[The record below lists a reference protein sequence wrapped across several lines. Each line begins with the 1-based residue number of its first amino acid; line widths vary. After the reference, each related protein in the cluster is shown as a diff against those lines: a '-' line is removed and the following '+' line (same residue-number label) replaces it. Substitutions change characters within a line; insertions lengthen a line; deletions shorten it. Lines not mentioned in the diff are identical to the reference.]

1 MEIEK
6 SYYNKVKSFIENA
19 NQKKEIELEVR
30 FWDENYEKI
39 EINEE
44 KFKKIFEYYTFSKVN
59 DGLECKY
66 EMSSSLDV
74 NVHMEG
80 NNSNSNITRTRLSIN
95 DSNHIKKYWLQNN
108 LTDIPYKI
116 IEKKHLERLDI
127 KEYYLRVSLNDE
139 VAEENIFEKNKNQLL
154 NEVNNVNN
162 VNNKNSKLSK
172 MFRLKNRYNIMSED
186 GLFLIDLTTLK
197 SGIGKTF
204 RDANVLK
211 AFPTYEIE
219 IEYIGNKDESLKN
232 KHSSDDVVKSLFNHL
247 HNILSIMN
255 DSDFILKQSIKS
267 AIMNSFT
274 SLVNTKTL
282 NNDKGGSLLANPVTL
297 HRSNIIKSSNTMN
310 ILNRYSVS
318 LKADGMRHI
327 AYVLPSQKAELNGN
341 IYLID
346 INNNIVDTGLKD
358 EKYIN
363 SVIEGEYVKLSSS
376 GAYEFFA
383 YDMLFDRGNDI
394 RNKQYYNTYKE
405 ERLYSR
411 SKYLEL
417 FINSSGRK
425 ERLSNV
431 VKINRKAF
439 SVSVNP
445 DGTDIIEKANA
456 MWKSRESQ
464 PFFVDGM
471 IFTPMYDHYPLKGG
485 SWYALFKW
493 KPPKLNT
500 IDFLIEVVKN
510 DYGSEMKFP
519 HLEPQL
525 NQDGTINNILKQYKK
540 IRLYVG
546 TLKDSFDEKSHK
558 MTKKKYKTLFNPYD
572 LDETGAEAYNT
583 CYVFIDENDKIIC
596 EDPITGEKDVVN
608 DDTIIEFGFDS
619 TREKGFQWVPYR
631 VRYDKTTSYKNNRFV
646 FGNFDKIANDIFRSL
661 QYPVTEEMV
670 TVIGKV
676 PLDDTGAGAINA
688 PYYASLK
695 DGNIENNASR
705 LPYQNFHNHHIK
717 LSLFKQVNPSI
728 MAGSS
733 MMGGK
738 LLDLCCGKG
747 VDMKKIKPALYAEVV
762 GIDIDY
768 DNIKFAQQFYDR
780 AIPKPKPKAYF
791 VRGDAGKLIFP
802 NQDCAFDE
810 SGKIQLRKFIQTKY
824 YFDVVNIQFALH
836 YFFENEIRLRSLLQN
851 ANDNLKIG
859 GYFIGTSFDGERVH
873 QLLKGVNEVEGKTF
887 GGETLWKIQKK
898 YSTTRMSFDSTKP
911 NFGKQIDVLVKSIGN
926 VHSEYLVNYNY
937 LDAILEEYGFVKV
950 MVKPFSQYHED
961 LLKGQYENKENT
973 NGELDRNI
981 DNAKRMSAEEQKFSF
996 LNNAFVYKKVSNTS
1010 DTLFKKLVKMIEDQV
1025 KKEKR
1030 KNIHDEDVEIL
1041 DNETAHLVINV
1052 EKNEETNDSIV
1063 SNTTTENSNS
1073 EVSNTTTENSNSLVS
1088 NTITEN
1094 SNSLVSNTITENSN
1108 SLVSNTTTEN
1118 SNSLVSNTITENS
1131 NSFVSEND
1139 IIENVVDLNNKEQK
1153 EEIISGGRKKVI
1165 KKSKKDLVK
1174 KIKK

>member
-6 SYYNKVKSFIENA
+6 SYYNKVKSFIESA
-19 NQKKEIELEVR
+19 NENGNIELEVR

-44 KFKKIFEYYTFSKVN
+44 KFKKIFEYYTFSKIN

-80 NNSNSNITRTRLSIN
+80 NNSNSNSNITRTRLSIN

-108 LTDIPYKI
+108 LNEIPYKM
-116 IEKKHLERLDI
+116 IEKKHLERMDI
-127 KEYYLRVSLNDE
+127 KEYYLRISLNDE

-154 NEVNNVNN
+154 NEVNNVN
-162 VNNKNSKLSK
+162 KNSKLNK
-172 MFRLKNRYNIMSED
+172 KFRLKNRYNIMSED
-186 GLFLIDLTTLK
+186 GLFLIDLTTIK
-197 SGIGKTF
+197 SAIGKTF

-211 AFPTYEIE
+211 AYPSYEIE
-219 IEYIGNKDESLKN
+219 IEYIGNTDVKLKN
-232 KHSSDDVVKSLFNHL
+232 KFSSDEVVKSLFNHI

-267 AIMNSFT
+267 AVINSFT
-274 SLVNTKTL
+274 SLVNTKVL

-297 HRSNIIKSSNTMN
+297 HRNNIIKSSNSMN
-310 ILNRYSVS
+310 IFNRYSVS
-318 LKADGMRHI
+318 LKADGVRHI
-327 AYVLPSQKAELNGN
+327 AYVLASQKAELNGN

-346 INNNIVDTGLKD
+346 INNNIIDTGLKD
-358 EKYIN
+358 EKYVN
-363 SVIEGEYVKLSSS
+363 SVIEGEYVKLASN
-376 GAYEFFA
+376 GTYEFFA

-411 SKYLEL
+411 SKYLEM
-417 FINSSGRK
+417 FINSNSRK
-425 ERLSNV
+425 ERISQV
-431 VKINRKAF
+431 VKINRKTY
-439 SVSVNP
+439 SVSTNP
-445 DGTDIIEKANA
+445 DGTDIIEKANS

-464 PFFVDGM
+464 PFYVDGM

-485 SWYALFKW
+485 SWYSLFKW

-519 HLEPQL
+519 HLEMVL
-525 NQDGTINNILKQYKK
+525 NEDGTMSNILKQYKK

-558 MTKKKYKTLFNPYD
+558 MTKKKYKSLFNPYD

-596 EDPITGEKDVVN
+596 EDPITGEKDIVN
-608 DDTIIEFGFDS
+608 DDTIIEFGFDP

-646 FGNFDKIANDIFRSL
+646 FGNFDNIANDIFRSL

-670 TVIGKV
+670 TIYGKV
-676 PLDDTGAGAINA
+676 PLDDTGVGAINA

-695 DGNIENNASR
+695 DGNIENNGMR
-705 LPYQNFHNHHIK
+705 FPYQNFHNHHIK

-836 YFFENEIRLRSLLQN
+836 YFFENEIKLRSLLQN

-859 GYFIGTSFDGERVH
+859 GFFIGTSFDGERVH
-873 QLLKGVNEVEGKTF
+873 QLLKGVNEIEGKTF

-898 YSTTRMSFDSTKP
+898 YSTTRMSFDESKP

-937 LDAILEEYGFVKV
+937 LDTIMEEYGFVKV
-950 MVKPFSQYHED
+950 MVKPFSEYHEE
-961 LLKGQYENKENT
+961 LLKGQYENKEGN
-973 NGELDRNI
+973 NGELDRNV
-981 DNAKRMSAEEQKFSF
+981 DNAKKMSAEEQKFSF
-996 LNNAFVYKKVSNTS
+996 LNNAFVYKKVSHTP
-1010 DTLFKKLVKMIEDQV
+1010 DTLFKKLVKMIEDVV
-1025 KKEKR
+1025 KKEK
-1030 KNIHDEDVEIL
+1030 KKAIHDKDVEIL
-1041 DNETAHLVINV
+1041 DNETAHLVI
-1052 EKNEETNDSIV
+1052 ESEHMDSEEESKEENMNDSEASFV
-1063 SNTTTENSNS
+1063 DSVTNSNNDS
-1073 EVSNTTTENSNSLVS
+1073 VA
-1088 NTITEN
+1088 
-1094 SNSLVSNTITENSN
+1094 
-1108 SLVSNTTTEN
+1108 
-1118 SNSLVSNTITENS
+1118 
-1131 NSFVSEND
+1131 SFVDSEINND
-1139 IIENVVDLNNKEQK
+1139 L
-1153 EEIISGGRKKVI
+1153 EEEISGGKKKVVNVQSKVGIPKGI
-1165 KKSKKDLVK
+1165 KKSKKDFQK
-1174 KIKK
+1174 KIKR

>member
-19 NQKKEIELEVR
+19 NKNKNLEFEVR

-66 EMSSSLDV
+66 TMSSSLDI
-74 NVHMEG
+74 NVYMEG

-95 DSNHIKKYWLQNN
+95 DSNNIKKYWLQNN
-108 LTDIPYKI
+108 LNEIPYDI
-116 IEKKHLERLDI
+116 IEKKYVERLDI

-139 VAEENIFEKNKNQLL
+139 VAQENIFEKNKNQLL
-154 NEVNNVNN
+154 NEANNV
-162 VNNKNSKLSK
+162 NKNSKLNK
-172 MFRLKNRYNIMSED
+172 KFRLKNRYHIMSED
-186 GLFLIDLTTLK
+186 GLFLIDLTTIK

-219 IEYIGNKDESLKN
+219 IEYIGNKDEGLQKKFN
-232 KHSSDDVVKSLFNHL
+232 NDEIIKSLFNHI
-247 HNILSIMN
+247 HTILLIMN
-255 DSDFILKQSIKS
+255 DSEFILKQSIKS
-267 AIMNSFT
+267 TVLNSFT

-282 NNDKGGSLLANPVTL
+282 NNEKGGSLLANPVTL
-297 HRSNIIKSSNTMN
+297 HRNNLIKSNNTMN

-318 LKADGMRHI
+318 LKADGIRHI
-327 AYVLPSQKAELNGN
+327 GYVLSSDKSELNGN

-346 INNNIVDTGLKD
+346 INNNIIDTGLKD
-358 EKYIN
+358 EKYVN
-363 SVIEGEYVKLSSS
+363 SVIEGEYVKIPST
-376 GAYEFFA
+376 GVYEFFA

-394 RNKQYYNTYKE
+394 RKKQYYNTYKE

-411 SKYLEL
+411 CKYLDF
-417 FINSSGRK
+417 FINSTSRK
-425 ERLSNV
+425 ERIKQI
-431 VKINRKAF
+431 VKINRKEF

-456 MWKSRESQ
+456 MWKSRETQ

-493 KPPKLNT
+493 KPPKYNT

-510 DYGSEMKFP
+510 DFGSEMKFP
-519 HLEPQL
+519 HLESEL
-525 NQDGTINNILKQYKK
+525 KEDGSIVSILKQYKK
-540 IRLYVG
+540 IKLYVG
-546 TLKDSFDEKSHK
+546 TLKDTFDEKSHR

-572 LDETGAEAYNT
+572 LDENGAESYNT

-596 EDPITGEKDVVN
+596 EDPITGEKDIVN
-608 DDTIIEFGFDS
+608 DDTIVEFGFDP

-676 PLDDTGAGAINA
+676 PLDATGTGAVNA

-695 DGNIENNASR
+695 NGNIENNSMR

-717 LSLFKQVNPSI
+717 SSLFKQVNPSL
-728 MAGSS
+728 MAGST

-768 DNIKFAQQFYDR
+768 ENIKFAQQFYDR
-780 AIPKPKPKAYF
+780 ALPKPKPKAYF

-836 YFFENEIRLRSLLQN
+836 YFFENEIRLRTLLQN
-851 ANDNLKIG
+851 VNDNLKIG

-898 YSTTRMSFDSTKP
+898 YSTTRMSFDTTKP

-950 MVKPFSQYHED
+950 MIKPFSEYHED
-961 LLKGQYENKENT
+961 VLKGQYENKNGINT
-973 NGELDRNI
+973 HIVHETGELDRNI
-981 DNAKRMSAEEQKFSF
+981 DNAKKMSVEEQKFSF

-1010 DTLFKKLVKMIEDQV
+1010 DSLYKKLVKMIEDQV
-1025 KKEKR
+1025 KKSK
-1030 KNIHDEDVEIL
+1030 KKTIHDEKNVEIL

-1052 EKNEETNDSIV
+1052 ERSESSAEEDNSMPSVEEDNSMPSVEEDNSIPSV
-1063 SNTTTENSNS
+1063 EEDNSIPSVEEDNS
-1073 EVSNTTTENSNSLVS
+1073 IPSVKEDNLMPSVEEEMTGG
-1088 NTITEN
+1088 
-1094 SNSLVSNTITENSN
+1094 
-1108 SLVSNTTTEN
+1108 
-1118 SNSLVSNTITENS
+1118 
-1131 NSFVSEND
+1131 
-1139 IIENVVDLNNKEQK
+1139 NK
-1153 EEIISGGRKKVI
+1153 KKVF
-1165 KKSKKDLVK
+1165 KRSKKDFIK

>member
-1 MEIEK
+1 MEIEN
-6 SYYNKVKSFIENA
+6 SYYNKVKSFIESA
-19 NQKKEIELEVR
+19 NEKKDIEFEVR

-74 NVHMEG
+74 NIHMEG
-80 NNSNSNITRTRLSIN
+80 NNANSHITRTRLSIN
-95 DSNHIKKYWLQNN
+95 DSNNIKKYWLQNN
-108 LTDIPYKI
+108 LNDIPYNI

-154 NEVNNVNN
+154 NEANNV
-162 VNNKNSKLSK
+162 NKNSKLNK
-172 MFRLKNRYNIMSED
+172 MFRLKNRYNIVSED
-186 GLFLIDLTTLK
+186 GLFLIDLTTIK

-211 AFPTYEIE
+211 AFPKYEIE
-219 IEYIGNKDESLKN
+219 IEYIGNKDESLKSKFN
-232 KHSSDDVVKSLFNHL
+232 VDEIVKSLFNHI

-267 AIMNSFT
+267 AVINSFS
-274 SLVNTKTL
+274 SLINTKTL
-282 NNDKGGSLLANPVTL
+282 NNEKGGSLLANPVTL
-297 HRSNIIKSSNTMN
+297 HRSNIIKNDGYN

-346 INNNIVDTGLKD
+346 INNNIIDTGLKD
-358 EKYIN
+358 EKYVN
-363 SVIEGEYVKLSSS
+363 SVVEGEYVKLASNGS
-376 GAYEFFA
+376 YEFFA
-383 YDMLFDRGNDI
+383 YDMLYERGNDI

-411 SKYLEL
+411 SKYLDL
-417 FINSSGRK
+417 FINSASRK
-425 ERLSNV
+425 ERIPQI
-431 VKINRKAF
+431 VKIQRKAY

-456 MWKSRESQ
+456 MWKSRETQ

-510 DYGSEMKFP
+510 DFGSEMKFP
-519 HLEPQL
+519 HLEME
-525 NQDGTINNILKQYKK
+525 INEDNSTRNVLKQFKK
-540 IRLYVG
+540 LRLYVG

-558 MTKKKYKTLFNPYD
+558 MSKKKYKTLFNPYD
-572 LDETGAEAYNT
+572 LDESGAEAYNT

-596 EDPITGEKDVVN
+596 EDPITGEKDIVN
-608 DDTIIEFGFDS
+608 DDTIVEFGFDPS
-619 TREKGFQWVPYR
+619 REKGFQWVPYR

-670 TVIGKV
+670 TVYGKV
-676 PLDDTGAGAINA
+676 PLDDTGASAANA

-695 DGNIENNASR
+695 DGNMENNGMR
-705 LPYQNFHNHHIK
+705 FPYQNFHNHHIK
-717 LSLFKQVNPSI
+717 SSLFKQVNPSI

-768 DNIKFAQQFYDR
+768 ENIKFAQQFYDR

-859 GYFIGTSFDGERVH
+859 GFFIGTSFDGERVH
-873 QLLKGVNEVEGKTF
+873 QLLKGVNEVEGKTY

-898 YSTTRMSFDSTKP
+898 YNTTRMAFDATKP

-937 LDAILEEYGFVKV
+937 LDAIMEEYGFVKV
-950 MVKPFSQYHED
+950 MVKPFSQYYED
-961 LLKGQYENKENT
+961 LLKGQYENKENS

-981 DNAKRMSAEEQKFSF
+981 DNAKKMSAEEQKFSF
-996 LNNAFVYKKVSNTS
+996 LNNAFVYKKVSHAP

-1025 KKEKR
+1025 KKSK
-1030 KNIHDEDVEIL
+1030 KKSIHDENVEIL
-1041 DNETAHLVINV
+1041 DNETAHLVIESEHIEEEQKEV
-1052 EKNEETNDSIV
+1052 EAKV
-1063 SNTTTENSNS
+1063 SNTNESEASFINEEESNTNEVS
-1073 EVSNTTTENSNSLVS
+1073 SNTNEVSNINNESEASFIDESESEVL
-1088 NTITEN
+1088 NTNE
-1094 SNSLVSNTITENSN
+1094 VE
-1108 SLVSNTTTEN
+1108 EK
-1118 SNSLVSNTITENS
+1118 
-1131 NSFVSEND
+1131 
-1139 IIENVVDLNNKEQK
+1139 VV
-1153 EEIISGGRKKVI
+1153 GGRKKVI

>member
-1 MEIEK
+1 MEIEN
-6 SYYNKVKSFIENA
+6 SYYNKVKSFIQSA
-19 NQKKEIELEVR
+19 NEKNDIEFEVR
-30 FWDENYEKI
+30 FWNENYEKI

-44 KFKKIFEYYTFSKVN
+44 KFKKIFEYYTFSKIN

-74 NVHMEG
+74 NIHMEG

-139 VAEENIFEKNKNQLL
+139 VAEENIFEKNKTQLL
-154 NEVNNVNN
+154 NESNNV
-162 VNNKNSKLSK
+162 NKNSKLNK
-172 MFRLKNRYNIMSED
+172 MFRLKNRYNITSED

-197 SGIGKTF
+197 SGVGKTF

-211 AFPTYEIE
+211 SFPTYEIE

-232 KHSSDDVVKSLFNHL
+232 KYSSDDVVKKLFEHV

-267 AIMNSFT
+267 AIINSFT

-282 NNDKGGSLLANPVTL
+282 NNEKGGSLLANPVTL

-318 LKADGMRHI
+318 LKADGVRHI

-346 INNNIVDTGLKD
+346 INNNIIDTGLKD
-358 EKYIN
+358 EKYVN
-363 SVIEGEYVKLSSS
+363 SVVEGEYVKLASN

-411 SKYLEL
+411 SRYLEL

-425 ERLSNV
+425 ERLSTI

-519 HLEPQL
+519 HLESQL
-525 NQDGTINNILKQYKK
+525 NEDGTINNVLKQYKK

-546 TLKDSFDEKSHK
+546 TLKDSFNEKSHK
-558 MTKKKYKTLFNPYD
+558 MSKKKYKTLFNPYD
-572 LDETGAEAYNT
+572 LDEAGAEAYNT

-670 TVIGKV
+670 TIYGKV
-676 PLDDTGAGAINA
+676 PLDDTGAGAVNA

-695 DGNIENNASR
+695 DGNMENNASR

-717 LSLFKQVNPSI
+717 SSLFKQVNPSI

-768 DNIKFAQQFYDR
+768 DNIKFAQQFYDKTM
-780 AIPKPKPKAYF
+780 PKPKPKAYF

-873 QLLKGVNEVEGKTF
+873 QLLKGVNEVEGKTY

-950 MVKPFSQYHED
+950 MVKPFSQYHEE
-961 LLKGQYENKENT
+961 LLKGQYENSHENGDL
-973 NGELDRNI
+973 NRNI
-981 DNAKRMSAEEQKFSF
+981 DQAKKMSSEEQKFSF
-996 LNNAFVYKKVSNTS
+996 LNNAFVYKKVSNTP

-1025 KKEKR
+1025 KKTK
-1030 KNIHDEDVEIL
+1030 KKDIHDEDVEIL
-1041 DNETAHLVINV
+1041 DNETAHLVIESEHMNNEEASNIKPSNL
-1052 EKNEETNDSIV
+1052 EKNDASFVDSETSSNVNNASFVDSETS
-1063 SNTTTENSNS
+1063 SNVNNASFVDSETSSNVNNASFINS
-1073 EVSNTTTENSNSLVS
+1073 EVSNSIDSEENEL
-1088 NTITEN
+1088 E
-1094 SNSLVSNTITENSN
+1094 
-1108 SLVSNTTTEN
+1108 
-1118 SNSLVSNTITENS
+1118 
-1131 NSFVSEND
+1131 
-1139 IIENVVDLNNKEQK
+1139 LNNKK
-1153 EEIISGGRKKVI
+1153 EVSGGRKKVI